1 MKFSIQP
8 ISQQDAEE
16 IVTWRYEHPYAIY
29 SLSREDLPV
38 LLDPE
43 NRYFAVKD
51 KSSQRIGYCCFG
63 SEARV
68 PGGDYHDTEPLVIDV
83 GVGMHPGMVGKGL
96 GVAFVTAILHYV
108 AGEFSPER
116 FRVSIAAFNE
126 RSQRTFL
133 KLGFV
138 ETASFKRVTDGM
150 RFVQLEREVNW
161 GKYPG

>member
-1 MKFSIQP
+1 LQNMKFNIQLM
-8 ISQQDAEE
+8 SQQDADE
-16 IVTWRYEHPYAIY
+16 IVTWQYEPPYAIY

-38 LLDPE
+38 LLDPD

-51 KSSQRIGYCCFG
+51 ESSQMIGYCCFG

-68 PGGDYHDTEPLVIDV
+68 PGGDYHDSEPLVIDL

-96 GVAFVTAILHYV
+96 GTEFVDAILHY
-108 AGEFSPER
+108 ATGEFSPER

-161 GKYPG
+161 G

>member
-1 MKFSIQP
+1 MEISIHP
-8 ISQQDAEE
+8 MSQQDADD
-16 IVTWRYEHPYAIY
+16 IASWRYEHPYQIY
-29 SLSREDLPV
+29 NLSRKDIPV

-51 KSSQRIGYCCFG
+51 EPSRRIGYCCFG
-63 SEARV
+63 GEARV
-68 PGGDYHDTEPLVIDV
+68 PGGDYRDTEPLVIDV

-96 GVAFVTAILHYV
+96 GAAFVDAILHYA

-116 FRVSIAAFNE
+116 FRVSVAAFNQ

-150 RFVQLEREVNW
+150 RFVQLEREANW
-161 GKYPG
+161 G